1 MGASHF
7 LVSSD
12 EPAMSSDAG
21 SLDLVIDTV
30 SAAHQASAYMRLL
43 AKKGTLVML
52 GVFTEP
58 PHRIDQTFLIFSQTR
73 LAGSMIGTVADNQV
87 WKIHIA

>member
-1 MGASHF
+1 
-7 LVSSD
+7 
-12 EPAMSSDAG
+12 
-21 SLDLVIDTV
+21 
-30 SAAHQASAYMRLL
+30 
-43 AKKGTLVML
+43 ML